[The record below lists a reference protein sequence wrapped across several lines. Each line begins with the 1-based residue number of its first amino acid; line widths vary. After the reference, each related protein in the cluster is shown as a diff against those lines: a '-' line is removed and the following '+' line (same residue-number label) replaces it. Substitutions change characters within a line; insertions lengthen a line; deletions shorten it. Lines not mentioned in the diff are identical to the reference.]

1 MSAGK
6 VVSYL
11 RVSTARQGDSGLGI
25 EAQRAAVLE
34 YLNGGQW
41 TLLREYVEI
50 ETGKRSDRP
59 QLSAA
64 LAYARATGAT
74 VVIAKWDRLARNVAF
89 TAALLESGVD
99 FVACDNPHAT
109 RFTIHIL
116 ASVAEYEAQAIS
128 QRTRAALQAAKARG
142 RV

>member
-1 MSAGK
+1 MSAAK

-89 TAALLESGVD
+89 TRGAHDQREWGCGLRRCGRSAYDEGAA
-99 FVACDNPHAT
+99 
-109 RFTIHIL
+109 
-116 ASVAEYEAQAIS
+116 
-128 QRTRAALQAAKARG
+128 G
-142 RV
+142 R

>member
-11 RVSTARQGDSGLGI
+11 RVSTARQGNSGLGI

-34 YLNGGQW
+34 YLNGGQSI
-41 TLLREYVEI
+41 LLREYVEI

-74 VVIAKWDRLARNVAF
+74 VMIAKWDRLARNVAF

-116 ASVAEYEAQAIS
+116 ASVAE
-128 QRTRAALQAAKARG
+128 
-142 RV
+142 